1 MQLDTASTCNT
12 LPEKHD
18 QSLIPPGQ
26 KITKYLSPSNASLFT
41 YDNSKL
47 KPMAKLQLLAETSV
61 GYHLLTFQ
69 VSRGSHIQGKPPLL
83 SGSDCVK
90 QNRHTDS
97 SCIEPYNHYKGPL
110 MYGQHLSSW
119 KVCQSTVEQRA
130 LQHQPPRCELH

>member
-26 KITKYLSPSNASLFT
+26 KITKYISPSNASLFT

-83 SGSDCVK
+83 PVWLRLCEAEPAYR
-90 QNRHTDS
+90 QQYTDS
-97 SCIEPYNHYKGPL
+97 SWNCTTTTKGL
-110 MYGQHLSSW
+110 
-119 KVCQSTVEQRA
+119 
-130 LQHQPPRCELH
+130 